1 MRYSVILI
9 PNPDGQ
15 YSVEVPALP
24 GCLSC
29 GRTREEALANV
40 RDAIGLYIEALK
52 EDGEPIPV
60 EHHSTLTN

>member
-15 YSVEVPALP
+15 YSAEVPALP

-29 GRTREEALANV
+29 GRTREEALVNV
-40 RDAIGLYIEALK
+40 KDAIALYIESLR
-52 EDGEPIPV
+52 EDGIDGRSATEV
-60 EHHSTLTN
+60 N